1 MSRRIKSGRVGYE
14 DRVALLAALAALP
27 GSACALFLVWNSD
40 WQRHTQITWTVVI
53 VGVWI
58 LCAIALRE
66 RVVFPLQT
74 LSNLLGALREG
85 DYSVRGR
92 SYRDDDAL
100 GEVMREINTLG
111 STLREQRLGALEAT
125 TLLRTVM
132 REIDVAIF
140 AFDEH
145 RRLRLVNRGG
155 ERLLDKQQENL
166 LGLTAEDLTHGSLP
180 RWAAANHSASLI
192 PRRRRTLRPAP
203 HAASASAA
211 CRWNWWCSPT

>member
-1 MSRRIKSGRVGYE
+1 M
-14 DRVALLAALAALP
+14 
-27 GSACALFLVWNSD
+27 VW
-40 WQRHTQITWTVVI
+40 
-53 VGVWI
+53 

-74 LSNLLGALREG
+74 LANLLGALREG

-155 ERLLDKQQENL
+155 
-166 LGLTAEDLTHGSLP
+166 GA
-180 RWAAANHSASLI
+180 
-192 PRRRRTLRPAP
+192 PAG
-203 HAASASAA
+203 
-211 CRWNWWCSPT
+211 